1 MPRRRTHP
9 MRVVAMFAAVTG
21 VAALLVLGEGHGR
34 AAELPHLT
42 SGHPCWFTGFTCGTL
57 SVPLDHSGRVAGRLD
72 LPVAVADSPPVPRRG
87 FLLVL
92 VPGQPGVQFATR
104 MAGKLAPVLR
114 EYRLVLY
121 DERGTGGGAL
131 QCPQLQAQMGSS
143 LLRPPTAGAV
153 RSCAAAIGTRRQ
165 FYGTDD
171 VVADMELLRRALNA
185 DRWTLDGISYG
196 SYVAERYAIAHPSR
210 VRRLVLDSVVPHDG
224 SVQLLAPS
232 MRRAQRS
239 CVSRAAAARGASATR
254 PTTSPQSCVYV
265 TTAPRYSTR
274 WSTSAFGSTGPTGR
288 RSTCHGCSTKH
299 GSETATDSTS
309 CSRQRRGPTR
319 SRPMT

>member
-1 MPRRRTHP
+1 

-21 VAALLVLGEGHGR
+21 VAALLVPGEGHGR

-42 SGHPCWFTGFTCGTL
+42 SVHPCWFTGFTCGTL

-185 DRWTLDGISYG
+185 DGRSMASPTARASPSDTRSRIRVACAG
-196 SYVAERYAIAHPSR
+196 SCSTRSCRTTDPYSCSPLRCVA
-210 VRRLVLDSVVPHDG
+210 L
-224 SVQLLAPS
+224 
-232 MRRAQRS
+232 QRS